1 MRMVAGERTVKT
13 FPFDRLSLFSFLW
26 AIATLF
32 HSISFYDDI
41 NLGNPLTWLDLAAA
55 VALIAYPRSV
65 ILFLLLL
72 CFRIAHVAE
81 WMPFTP
87 NHILFEFILNIGILL
102 LLLWTLLASYLKNAG
117 LNTQDP
123 ETRNKLFNAF
133 APVARVSLFILYFYA
148 VLHKLN
154 WDYLNPAISC
164 STILMEGVIESR
176 LHFLPSNEW
185 IHLAAVWSTLLLEA
199 GIPTLLFFNR
209 TRSLGILLG
218 MGFHY
223 FLSIHPHGGIYS
235 FSAMLFALF
244 FLFTSP
250 NFPKKLSILIGMLLK
265 GWQNIRRSGK
275 LILVF
280 AGLSVAGFVLVH
292 WRYRLDIAGF
302 LFWSIWALVVMFIYA
317 SISILTP
324 KVRVTDY
331 QQTFGMQQAWFWLVP
346 LIILFNGMSPYLG
359 FKTQTSFSMFSNLR
373 TEGGITNHI
382 FIPSSLQLTG
392 WQKDLVEVEES
403 DFESLSRIHGENQ
416 YIPFFE
422 FQRIVSQT
430 KEDFYVKYWRN
441 GKLKELKV
449 EGGISSKPKLTDSIV
464 GFAAKVLYFRPVDKG
479 PCGCKH

>member
-1 MRMVAGERTVKT
+1 MVPGERMVKIS
-13 FPFDRLSLFSFLW
+13 PLDRLSLFSFLW
-26 AIATLF
+26 AVATLF

-41 NLGNPLTWLDLAAA
+41 TLGNPLTWLDLVVA
-55 VALIAYPRSV
+55 VALIANPRSV

-87 NHILFEFILNIGILL
+87 NHILFEFILNTGILL
-102 LLLWTLLASYLKNAG
+102 LLLWTLLSSYLKNAG

-123 ETRNKLFNAF
+123 EIRNKLFNAF
-133 APVARVSLFILYFYA
+133 APVARISLFILYFYA

-176 LHFLPSNEW
+176 LHFLPNNEW
-185 IHLAAVWSTLLLEA
+185 VHLAAVWGTLLLEA
-199 GIPTLLFFNR
+199 GIPILLFFKR
-209 TRSLGILLG
+209 TRSAGILIG

-250 NFPKKLSILIGMLLK
+250 DFPKKLSVFLGLLLK
-265 GWQNIRRSGK
+265 KWQNIHKPVRVV
-275 LILVF
+275 LAF
-280 AGLSVAGFVLVH
+280 AGLSVAGFILIN
-292 WRYRLDIAGF
+292 WQYRLDIAGF
-302 LFWSIWALVVMFIYA
+302 LFWSIWALGVMVMYA
-317 SISILTP
+317 SITILTP
-324 KVRVTDY
+324 KARACDY
-331 QQTFGMQQAWFWLVP
+331 QETFGMQQAWFWLIP
-346 LIILFNGMSPYLG
+346 LIILFNGMNPYLG
-359 FKTQTSFSMFSNLR
+359 LKTQTSFSMFSNLR

-392 WQKDLVEVEES
+392 WQKDLVEVIES
-403 DFESLSRIHGENQ
+403 DVESLSRMHGENQ
-416 YIPFFE
+416 SIPFFE
-422 FQRIVSQT
+422 FHRRVSQMQ
-430 KEDFYVKYWRN
+430 EDFYVKYRRN

-449 EGGISSKPKLTDSIV
+449 EGGVSSKPGLTDSTV